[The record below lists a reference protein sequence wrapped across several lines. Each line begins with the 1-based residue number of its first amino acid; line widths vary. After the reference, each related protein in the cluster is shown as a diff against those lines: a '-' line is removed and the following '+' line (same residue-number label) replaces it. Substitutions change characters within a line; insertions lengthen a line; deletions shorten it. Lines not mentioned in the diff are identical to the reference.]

1 VKPVLATI
9 ALLGV
14 LLSAFAV
21 ACGDDSDNGGNGD
34 APTATEASA
43 ATGTQAPSADA
54 TNTAEPTGDG
64 ANALT
69 ITAQDFS
76 FDPSDPTAKAG
87 TTSVTF
93 ENEGSF
99 SHTLTFY
106 SDEARTTP
114 IEGAD
119 TGSVSSGS
127 SAGFDVTLD
136 AGTVYFQCD
145 IHPSQMQGTIEVG

>member
-1 VKPVLATI
+1 MKPVLATI
-9 ALLGV
+9 AMLGV

-21 ACGDDSDNGGNGD
+21 ACGDDGGDESNGD
-34 APTATEASA
+34 SPTATEAA
-43 ATGTQAPSADA
+43 APTETPPASADG
-54 TNTAEPTGDG
+54 TSTAGPTGDG

-145 IHPSQMQGTIEVG
+145 IHPSQMQGTIEVE